1 MTKATSQYPY
11 SPSWKKEGTSK
22 DAAFS
27 MKPKVE
33 SIRNKALKILS
44 NKKDYG
50 ATTDE
55 VADLLNL
62 SILSVRP
69 RFTELKLMKK
79 IIETE
84 LKRKNSSGRL
94 ATVWRAI

>member
-1 MTKATSQYPY
+1 MAKATSQYPY
-11 SPSWKKEGTSK
+11 SPSWKKQGTSK
-22 DAAFS
+22 DAAIAI
-27 MKPKVE
+27 KPKAE
-33 SIRNKALKILS
+33 TIRNRALGIIK

-94 ATVWRAI
+94 ATVWRIV